1 MVKKKYDEDDIV
13 QAIKNMLD
21 SWDMDTIL
29 DFAYERL
36 YDDYMDRSQPIENID
51 ELMEEWGP
59 KGHRI
64 NDNEGYFGA

>member
-1 MVKKKYDEDDIV
+1 MVKKKYDEDDIA
-13 QAIKNMLD
+13 QAIEDMLN

-36 YDDYMDRSQPIENID
+36 YDDYMDRSKPIEIID
-51 ELMEEWGP
+51 ELMAEWGP

-64 NDNEGYFGA
+64 NNNEGYFGA

>member
-1 MVKKKYDEDDIV
+1 MVKKKYDEDDIA
-13 QAIKNMLD
+13 QAIENMLN

-36 YDDYMDRSQPIENID
+36 YDDYMSRSQPIEHID
-51 ELMEEWGP
+51 ELMAEWGP